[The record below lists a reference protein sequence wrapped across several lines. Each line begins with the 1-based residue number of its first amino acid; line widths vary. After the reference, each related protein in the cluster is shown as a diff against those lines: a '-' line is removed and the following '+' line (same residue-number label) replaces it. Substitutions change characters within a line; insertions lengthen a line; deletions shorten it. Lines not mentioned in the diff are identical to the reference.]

1 MTYFLP
7 INSTS
12 LAHYFV
18 CACVKP
24 ARYFENKPQD
34 IQDRFRDALLLS
46 TELGTKDTDCCIELV
61 LTENEKNSL
70 VPCGK
75 DFYLLPIPLPVSRV
89 KTVFFRNQRQLEQ
102 TVEIIN
108 MSAAFIPRSLA
119 KVEAFSN
126 TNLDVAHVEDLP
138 SEKDFTHAIEMY
150 DRILGALALMKTAK
164 EPYMNYSENYASTL
178 SFFNGLIKS
187 ELTKQGR
194 PINEKFFGLFERTGS
209 FENFIPYLEK
219 KITKE
224 DFEQIAAKNNQK
236 IERSYSKVINYDK
249 LSGYTYAIAILQS
262 YGVGVE
268 AATKK
273 IDGLITTN
281 FAELKDGKEGI
292 ALYYGYNRG
301 YSVFSNSYGTEET
314 GRQTV
319 KYCLDSQLDYYTLE
333 SVYQFAF
340 YSKTAAVRFPYLDEW
355 CPKKKERP
363 KRKTDY
369 LVLDTAFI
377 GKKKP
382 SVFSEEYLLG
392 FLAEIKT
399 FDFITIPIASLVKQV
414 RDRVANDTKEEIE
427 DAAETKFTEAQ
438 AIIESLKGKIASQ
451 DGIISDLL
459 KKNESL
465 VKEIASLKST
475 TGQYPTK
482 VVERAG
488 LLQEPEVKKY
498 GSESIARE
506 QNDLPGKD
514 MPIGDTSITV
524 DSYSSSKKGGRLA
537 KAKSGST
544 KSKAT
549 SKPSKKAANKVLGG
563 EHGNVVTEAQALE
576 QEIVTKPSTDNGGNP
591 TLFDSDER
599 GC

>member
-1 MTYFLP
+1 M
-7 INSTS
+7 
-12 LAHYFV
+12 
-18 CACVKP
+18 
-24 ARYFENKPQD
+24 
-34 IQDRFRDALLLS
+34 
-46 TELGTKDTDCCIELV
+46 
-61 LTENEKNSL
+61 
-70 VPCGK
+70 
-75 DFYLLPIPLPVSRV
+75 
-89 KTVFFRNQRQLEQ
+89 
-102 TVEIIN
+102 
-108 MSAAFIPRSLA
+108 
-119 KVEAFSN
+119 
-126 TNLDVAHVEDLP
+126 
-138 SEKDFTHAIEMY
+138 
-150 DRILGALALMKTAK
+150 
-164 EPYMNYSENYASTL
+164 
-178 SFFNGLIKS
+178 
-187 ELTKQGR
+187 
-194 PINEKFFGLFERTGS
+194 
-209 FENFIPYLEK
+209 
-219 KITKE
+219 
-224 DFEQIAAKNNQK
+224 
-236 IERSYSKVINYDK
+236 
-249 LSGYTYAIAILQS
+249 
-262 YGVGVE
+262 
-268 AATKK
+268 
-273 IDGLITTN
+273 
-281 FAELKDGKEGI
+281 
-292 ALYYGYNRG
+292 
-301 YSVFSNSYGTEET
+301 
-314 GRQTV
+314 
-319 KYCLDSQLDYYTLE
+319 
-333 SVYQFAF
+333 
-340 YSKTAAVRFPYLDEW
+340 
-355 CPKKKERP
+355 
-363 KRKTDY
+363 
-369 LVLDTAFI
+369 
-377 GKKKP
+377 
-382 SVFSEEYLLG
+382 LG

-399 FDFITIPIASLVKQV
+399 FDFITTPIASLVEQV

-465 VKEIASLKST
+465 LKEIASLKST

-549 SKPSKKAANKVLGG
+549 SKPSKKAANKALGG